1 MIQRLW
7 HLFVRNLDGP
17 LLLLALLLML
27 VNLAVLFSA
36 SNQSVE
42 RIIAQLMNM
51 SVALTVMWLAAN
63 ISPQKMMGLAP
74 PV

>member
-27 VNLAVLFSA
+27 VNVAVLFSA
-36 SNQSVE
+36 SNQS
-42 RIIAQLMNM
+42 
-51 SVALTVMWLAAN
+51 
-63 ISPQKMMGLAP
+63 G
-74 PV
+74 